1 MTTLTQLNNKYD
13 YRITKDSIIPPLP
26 EGQDTPTYEYV
37 LEHNEYLDQLQRYHP
52 SYSIRIAAHNLLTS
66 MLDLRMQRQAIIYE
80 NLEKE
85 KENYLAGK
93 NTEINYE

>member
-13 YRITKDSIIPPLP
+13 YRITKDSTIPPLP
-26 EGQDTPTYEYV
+26 EDQDTPTYEYV
-37 LEHNEYLDQLQRYHP
+37 LEHNEYHP

-66 MLDLRMQRQAIIYE
+66 MLDLRMQRQDIIHE

-85 KENYLAGK
+85 NYRAGK
-93 NTEINYE
+93 L